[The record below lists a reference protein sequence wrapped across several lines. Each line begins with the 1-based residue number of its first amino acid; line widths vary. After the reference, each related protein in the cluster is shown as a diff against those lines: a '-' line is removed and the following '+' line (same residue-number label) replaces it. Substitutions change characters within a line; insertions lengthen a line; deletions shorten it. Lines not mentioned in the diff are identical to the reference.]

1 MFISGGSG
9 PPPSDFLIFSFFFLM
24 SFRTTM
30 ECGAESSM
38 KFSIPIKRSSQ
49 RWPTTLE
56 TFSEA
61 KNGCE
66 ALPGKYTGN
75 SSTSDP
81 DSTRLPRLRCGM
93 ALACRASDRCSS
105 LLQRDGRRTKLFIL
119 TTTKSSRLPFRHLAR
134 LKLHISPR
142 ETVDELGSVAI
153 KCWSLENEWFS
164 HTKYIFSEK
173 RKKKKKK
180 LNS

>member
-1 MFISGGSG
+1 
-9 PPPSDFLIFSFFFLM
+9 
-24 SFRTTM
+24 M

-38 KFSIPIKRSSQ
+38 KFSIPIRRSSQ
-49 RWPTTLE
+49 SWPDARRTAGD
-56 TFSEA
+56 FFRSQ
-61 KNGCE
+61 KWMRSCQQ

-81 DSTRLPRLRCGM
+81 DSTRLPRLRCDM

-105 LLQRDGRRTKLFIL
+105 LLQRDGRRRRKLFIL
-119 TTTKSSRLPFRHLAR
+119 TITKSSRMPFRHLSR

-142 ETVDELGSVAI
+142 NKSTSWGSVAI
-153 KCWSLENEWFS
+153 KCWRTNGFLTPN
-164 HTKYIFSEK
+164 IFSA
-173 RKKKKKK
+173 KKKKK